1 MLRHKCLFL
10 FFCFFNINL
19 LASQI
24 VIAKK
29 NIPYNS
35 TITLED
41 LQSVNNA
48 SMKKY
53 CEPMS
58 IEMFEKQK
66 YISKRYIKKSTVIC
80 KDDVSIYKKNSVLFN
95 FGMIQIEQ
103 NGKIIFENDEYIK
116 IKKENGDIEKIYKD
130 GRIE

>member
-10 FFCFFNINL
+10 FFILNVTLFANQL
-19 LASQI
+19 

-35 TITLED
+35 TITIDD

-48 SMKKY
+48 SKKKY

-58 IEMFEKQK
+58 MEMFEKQK
-66 YISKRYIKKSTVIC
+66 YISNRYIKKSTIIC

-95 FGMIQIEQ
+95 FGAIQIEQ

>member
-10 FFCFFNINL
+10 FFIFNVTLFAN
-19 LASQI
+19 QF

-35 TITLED
+35 TITIDD
-41 LQSVNNA
+41 LQSVSSA
-48 SMKKY
+48 PMKKY

-58 IEMFEKQK
+58 MEMFEKQR
-66 YISKRYIKKSTVIC
+66 YISNRYIKKSTIIC

-95 FGMIQIEQ
+95 FGTIQIEQ